1 MNQVRYDDEMR
12 RGEAVTTPL
21 SDDVVYFV
29 TDLLPSKSRKGWD
42 QRYQKRVRYSADW
55 IKMYDVSRHHVYQF
69 DLKRTAA

>member
-29 TDLLPSKSRKGWD
+29 TDLLPSKSRNGWD
-42 QRYQKRVRYSADW
+42 QRYQKRKPNTQPSDMKLMTW
-55 IKMYDVSRHHVYQF
+55 QE
-69 DLKRTAA
+69 DLSIRSQLNRA